1 MRSCIDPTT
10 ITVSSVT
17 KLSTEGSSC
26 IEWHIS
32 RFAVHQSRAL
42 MYLDQSK
49 AGPFAESLVKCFRHH
64 ETYIAGIFLEDS
76 LVTHLLF
83 LILSKCKLGLSPHSH
98 IGNTSWKQGL
108 CGQIFGAFHRLH
120 ETTSNHPIWLCVDLK
135 LCIFKS
141 ALWCIGHCTTWF
153 SCRQWHLRSTT
164 LCQLLKHLLILN
176 APIGWRHGCRIKPRP
191 VVKKH

>member
-10 ITVSSVT
+10 ITVSSIT
-17 KLSTEGSSC
+17 KLSTNGSSC

-32 RFAVHQSRAL
+32 HFAVYQISGLNVPWPIQGRTLRWVFGHMLST
-42 MYLDQSK
+42 
-49 AGPFAESLVKCFRHH
+49 PWN
-64 ETYIAGIFLEDS
+64 IAGILFEDS
-76 LVTHLLF
+76 LVICLLL

-98 IGNTSWKQGL
+98 IGNTSWKQNL
-108 CGQIFGAFHRLH
+108 CGQIFGASHRLH

-176 APIGWRHGCRIKPRP
+176 APIGWGHGCKIKARP

>member
-10 ITVSSVT
+10 ITVSSIT
-17 KLSTEGSSC
+17 KLSTQGSSC

-32 RFAVHQSRAL
+32 RFAVHQVSGLNVPWPIQGRTL
-42 MYLDQSK
+42 RWVFGQVFSTPWNV
-49 AGPFAESLVKCFRHH
+49 AGV
-64 ETYIAGIFLEDS
+64 FLEDS
-76 LVTHLLF
+76 LVTLLLF
-83 LILSKCKLGLSPHSH
+83 LILSKCELGLSPHSH
-98 IGNTSWKQGL
+98 ICNTSWKQGL
-108 CGQIFGAFHRLH
+108 CGQIFGASHGLH

-135 LCIFKS
+135 LCIFNS
-141 ALWCIGHCTTWF
+141 ALWSIGHCTTWF

-176 APIGWRHGCRIKPRP
+176 APIGWSHGCKIKPRP